1 MNISVIIV
9 TFNPEI
15 DKLSNLLDSVLM
27 DKVNIIVVDNNST
40 NNGEIKKLTKKSHLV
55 NVHVIDYNKG
65 IAFAQNLGIKIAID
79 NKSDYVLFFDQDS
92 SINHNFINNLYCDF
106 IDLKNKNI
114 KLAAIGPRFIDEKK
128 NFYFPALKLNH
139 YNLIEKI
146 NVESIVS
153 PQEVSVLISSGSLVS
168 IESLKK
174 IGIMREEFFIDF
186 VDTEWCFRA
195 LSKGY
200 KIFIS
205 SSAIMKHSIGDDTI
219 EILNFKIPVHS
230 GYRRYFRIRNLF
242 FMWKM
247 SYIPKQ
253 LTFKLMLSNFFHQ
266 VLLFIL
272 KRNKWDYIRYYY
284 KGVKDGVKQSKKINF
299 D

>member
-1 MNISVIIV
+1 M
-9 TFNPEI
+9 
-15 DKLSNLLDSVLM
+15 
-27 DKVNIIVVDNNST
+27 
-40 NNGEIKKLTKKSHLV
+40 
-55 NVHVIDYNKG
+55 
-65 IAFAQNLGIKIAID
+65 
-79 NKSDYVLFFDQDS
+79 
-92 SINHNFINNLYCDF
+92 
-106 IDLKNKNI
+106 
-114 KLAAIGPRFIDEKK
+114 
-128 NFYFPALKLNH
+128 
-139 YNLIEKI
+139 IEKI

-174 IGIMREEFFIDF
+174 IGIMREEFLLILWIQNG
-186 VDTEWCFRA
+186 VFRA

-253 LTFKLMLSNFFHQ
+253 LTFKLMLSNFFS
-266 VLLFIL
+266 I
-272 KRNKWDYIRYYY
+272 KYYY
-284 KGVKDGVKQSKKINF
+284 LF
-299 D
+299 